1 MKPNALPAE
10 PQPAPRFLTP
20 MAQPVAPAARRLR
33 DINPVVCVLGL
44 TALVGLYAMPFVKVA
59 PNRMLSGEPVFFFSM
74 LNGRTVWLALLLFVL
89 LALAS
94 FKPGKLASAVA
105 ALAAMLAI
113 PGLLAIA
120 AGHSTLVALGD
131 LPFARTAL
139 GGGFWLT
146 ALLLGLTLA
155 DALTRLKAGRALRFA
170 ALAGVSLPVFVLLAS
185 GLCDQLSIM
194 KEYANRNDVFLP
206 AVVRHVQIVAVSM
219 AFALGLGLP
228 MGWAA
233 HRWKRVGDSLFPLL
247 NIIQTVP
254 SIALFGLLMAPLAWM
269 ATRLPVLAQ
278 AGVSGVGL
286 APGVI
291 ALMLYSL
298 LPVVRTT
305 LTGLASVPA
314 AVMQAALG
322 LGLSRWQR
330 FWQVQIP
337 LAWPVV
343 LGGVRT
349 ATVQA
354 VGLAAVAALI
364 GAGGLGAIMFEGL
377 FSSAQ
382 DLVLLGV
389 VPIVLMGA
397 LADGF
402 FRLLIS
408 LTSHKGQHA

>member
-1 MKPNALPAE
+1 ML
-10 PQPAPRFLTP
+10 L
-20 MAQPVAPAARRLR
+20 
-33 DINPVVCVLGL
+33 C
-44 TALVGLYAMPFVKVA
+44 GLYALPFVKVA
-59 PNRMLSGEPVFFFSM
+59 PNRLLSGEPVYFFSM
-74 LNGRTVWLALLLFVL
+74 LAGAKLWLVLPLLGL
-89 LALAS
+89 LAAAGFQPGQLAS
-94 FKPGKLASAVA
+94 R
-105 ALAAMLAI
+105 LAAVMAMVLI
-113 PGLLAIA
+113 PGLLALA
-120 AGHSTLVALGD
+120 ASHATQVASGD

-139 GGGFWLT
+139 GSGFWL
-146 ALLLGLTLA
+146 AVVLAGLVNA
-155 DALTRLKAGRALRFA
+155 DALDRLNASRALRLA
-170 ALAGVSLPVFVLLAS
+170 AWLAVGLPLLALLAS
-185 GLCDQLSIM
+185 GWGDALSIM
-194 KEYANRNDVFLP
+194 KEFANRSDVFWP
-206 AVVRHVQIVAVSM
+206 AVGRHVQIVALSM
-219 AFALGLGLP
+219 AFALAVGLP
-228 MGWAA
+228 LGWAA
-233 HRWKRVGDSLFPLL
+233 HRFKRMGASLFPLL
-247 NIIQTVP
+247 NIIQTIP
-254 SIALFGLLMAPLAWM
+254 SIALFGLLMAPLAW
-269 ATRLPVLAQ
+269 AASRWPTLAQ
-278 AGVSGVGL
+278 AGISGVGL

-305 LTGLASVPA
+305 LTGLSSVPA
-314 AVMQAALG
+314 AVVQAALG

-397 LADGF
+397 LADGC
-402 FRLLIS
+402 FRLLAR
-408 LTSHKGQHA
+408 LTAHQGIHA